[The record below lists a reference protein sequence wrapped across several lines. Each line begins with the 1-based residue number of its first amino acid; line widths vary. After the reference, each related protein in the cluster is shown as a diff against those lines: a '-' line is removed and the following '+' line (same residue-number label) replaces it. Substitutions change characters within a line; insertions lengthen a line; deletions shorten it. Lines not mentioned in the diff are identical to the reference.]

1 MTREHSDIVTGTSI
15 VFRVPARLA
24 DVRLIGLSVH
34 ALFVDLGFS
43 EVEAFQLELA
53 ITEAAN
59 NIVKHS
65 YNYRKGAT
73 ISLKFTTTPKQVSCV
88 FVDTGKFENFLKNN
102 GLDDI
107 ATDTKKLSQ
116 NTRGIF
122 IICDVMDEVSYR
134 RSGDK
139 NILTLVKYLKP
150 SYPSIF

>member
-1 MTREHSDIVTGTSI
+1 MSNVHSDIVTGTSI
-15 VFRVPARLA
+15 IFRVPARLA

-34 ALFVDLGFS
+34 SLFADLGFS
-43 EVEAFQLELA
+43 DVESFQLELA

-65 YNYRKGAT
+65 YNYQKNAT
-73 ISLKFTTTPKQVSCV
+73 INLKFSTTSSKVTCV

-107 ATDTKKLSQ
+107 ATDTTALPPSS
-116 NTRGIF
+116 RGIF

-134 RSGDK
+134 RSGEK
-139 NILTLVKYLKP
+139 NILTLVKYLE
-150 SYPSIF
+150 

>member
-1 MTREHSDIVTGTSI
+1 MSIDNNGIVTGTSVI
-15 VFRVPARLA
+15 FRVPARLA

-34 ALFVDLGFS
+34 ALFADLGFD

-53 ITEAAN
+53 VTEAAN

-65 YNYRKGAT
+65 YKFQEDVSIN
-73 ISLKFTTTPKQVSCV
+73 LKFSSTSSKVSCV

-107 ATDTKKLSQ
+107 ATDTKALPPSS
-116 NTRGIF
+116 RGIF

-139 NILTLVKYLKP
+139 NILTLVKYLK
-150 SYPSIF
+150 

>member
-1 MTREHSDIVTGTSI
+1 MIDEQSDIVTGTSI
-15 VFRVPARLA
+15 IFRVPARLA

-34 ALFVDLGFS
+34 AFFADLGFS

-65 YNYRKGAT
+65 YKFQENTT
-73 ISLKFTTTPKQVSCV
+73 INLKFSTTPSKATCV
-88 FVDTGKFENFLKNN
+88 FVDTGRFENFLKNN

-107 ATDTKKLSQ
+107 ATDTKALPPSS
-116 NTRGIF
+116 RGIF
-122 IICDVMDEVSYR
+122 IICDVMDEVAYR

-139 NILTLVKYLKP
+139 NILTLVKYLNVQA
-150 SYPSIF
+150 

>member
-1 MTREHSDIVTGTSI
+1 MATGTSV
-15 VFRVPARLA
+15 VFRVPASFA
-24 DVRLIGLSVH
+24 DVRLIGISVH
-34 ALFVDLGFS
+34 AIFLDLGFS
-43 EVEAFQLELA
+43 EVSAYQLELA

-65 YNYRKGAT
+65 YGFKRQET
-73 ISLKFTTTPKQVSCV
+73 IHMKLSISSSQVKCV

-107 ATDTKKLSQ
+107 VTDTKGLPPS
-116 NTRGIF
+116 NRGIF

-139 NILTLVKYLKP
+139 NILALVKYLEQ
-150 SYPSIF
+150 

>member
-1 MTREHSDIVTGTSI
+1 MTSDNSGIVTGTSVI
-15 VFRVPARLA
+15 FRVPARLA

-34 ALFVDLGFS
+34 SLFADLGFD

-53 ITEAAN
+53 VTEAAN
-59 NIVKHS
+59 NIVKHA
-65 YNYRKGAT
+65 YNFQENAS
-73 ISLKFTTTPKQVSCV
+73 INLKFSTTPSKVTCV

-107 ATDTKKLSQ
+107 ATDTKTLPPSS
-116 NTRGIF
+116 RGIF

-139 NILTLVKYLKP
+139 NILTLVKYLK
-150 SYPSIF
+150 S

>member
-1 MTREHSDIVTGTSI
+1 MTIDNSGIVTGTSI
-15 VFRVPARLA
+15 IFRVPARLA

-34 ALFVDLGFS
+34 SLFADLGFD

-53 ITEAAN
+53 VTEAAN

-65 YNYRKGAT
+65 YKFQENAS
-73 ISLKFTTTPKQVSCV
+73 INLKFSTTPSKVSCV

-107 ATDTKKLSQ
+107 ATDTKTLPPSS
-116 NTRGIF
+116 RGIF

-139 NILTLVKYLKP
+139 NILSLVKYLKQQV
-150 SYPSIF
+150 